1 MYCLKPKLS
10 KIPSG
15 DWYCHDCKPKE
26 RVKSPKK
33 KSRQVFSTEE
43 REEEQD
49 EDMDTT
55 EANESDNDEDA
66 AEENSSDEVNVT
78 KCFRK
83 ISKSRS
89 ARFIFR
95 TDFSKCCISSKRKIN
110 AGRFLLNCEIAGP
123 KSQQEIKRKYKK
135 ARIAKKP
142 EKQK

>member
-78 KCFRK
+78 KCSRK
-83 ISKSRS
+83 ISKSRIEFHDS
-89 ARFIFR
+89 
-95 TDFSKCCISSKRKIN
+95 N
-110 AGRFLLNCEIAGP
+110 GFL
-123 KSQQEIKRKYKK
+123 
-135 ARIAKKP
+135 
-142 EKQK
+142 